1 MTAKS
6 DSEGAFDLKVDR
18 NTSPE
23 EAARLALKQEQK
35 ARRFYEEC
43 AKIMQNPGA
52 KRMFEFL
59 AAEEQK
65 HETLI
70 QKEIDENFLTEM

>member
-1 MTAKS
+1 MS
-6 DSEGAFDLKVDR
+6 DQSSEGKFELKVDR
-18 NTSPE
+18 STSPE

-35 ARRFYEEC
+35 ARQYYEEC

-59 AAEEQK
+59 AGEEKK
-65 HETLI
+65 HEALI
-70 QKEIDENFLTEM
+70 QKEIDENFLSEM